1 MRSKQHFSY
10 GELIFLESQLIT
22 RHIVGNKDCRHTI
35 EFNRGYHGLTI
46 GNYNAS
52 NLMGF
57 IFQSEYF
64 AFTISHCQWCSQIR
78 TDESLLL
85 SRNKALGYLHRLVS
99 FVQLKQRPLA
109 FLFFLYV
116 LIPLITLERALNSF
130 HFSKAVM
137 VWGEKTWK
145 IWMLA
150 HHTQK
155 LGGSPEIWSPASS
168 TDLIINPI
176 YIYQSPPTYQAQL
189 HIWDT
194 VVQICILASDFTK
207 LIGRQSA
214 PPHPQNK
221 IDVCAINVS

>member
-1 MRSKQHFSY
+1 MRNKQHFSY

-22 RHIVGNKDCRHTI
+22 RHIVSNKDCRHTI

-64 AFTISHCQWCSQIR
+64 PFTISHCQWCSQIR

-109 FLFFLYV
+109 FLFLLYV
-116 LIPLITLERALNSF
+116 LIPLITLERAPNSF
-130 HFSKAVM
+130 HFSMAVM
-137 VWGEKTWK
+137 VWGEQTWK
-145 IWMLA
+145 IWMLVLQ
-150 HHTQK
+150 TQR
-155 LGGSPEIWSPASS
+155 LGGSPDIWPPASS
-168 TDLIINPI
+168 TDLVIASCI
-176 YIYQSPPTYQAQL
+176 YLSIVYYLSGSVIYLGHSGANKHPGRWPHRAHRKTDLPSP
-189 HIWDT
+189 
-194 VVQICILASDFTK
+194 STK
-207 LIGRQSA
+207 
-214 PPHPQNK
+214 
-221 IDVCAINVS
+221 